1 IKTHDASS
9 LIQNAPLVDLLNPS
23 NINDLPENYDES
35 ENESEFFGNFDKS
48 PNTNKQ
54 ISPQQTTNLSLSNRS
69 TQIEIVSSKAD
80 MHCCNSS
87 KPYHP
92 VTDDELAFTT
102 IDKRA
107 CQKWWFMD
115 HSWLTFLLKKVFCH
129 TCRDAFEREIHPN
142 KTKFNP
148 AYRRFITDGFCD
160 WKNARER
167 FKYHE
172 SSKIHSDSIYVINQQ
187 TKPTVIAQLIS
198 RTKRQQEQHRESLL
212 IQISSL
218 IYLLRQGRA
227 FRGHSDIESNL
238 IQLLKLR
245 STDNN
250 FLKEWI
256 NNKKYLSHDIINDL
270 CREIYLFIIR
280 DIVKEISNRKCF
292 SLTWDETC
300 DESTLEQ
307 LCFGIRSVNDN
318 YEIFEDV
325 LGLYELSRQNAE
337 AIVEVIFDILTRCR
351 LNISDCRGQ
360 SYDGASSMSGI
371 YGGVSALVLK
381 QQFKAFFVHCNAH
394 CLDLAVHDLT
404 NECPTISNCI
414 LFAKDIIDF
423 VRLSS
428 KHLSI
433 LKEISNQL
441 SMPYS
446 NLASLCPTRWTR
458 RAESYNSLLNNYEL
472 VQEALYTLIE
482 EKGGPGIK
490 ANGLH
495 EQMNKFY
502 FFFGLKLGYLLFSA
516 TEKLSRIIQSS
527 SCCLQDVLSSAE
539 SVILYFERI
548 RDDINFKSF
557 YTKVLKESK
566 SLTDKLILA
575 RHRRPPK
582 RYQSSS
588 DSVEFSS
595 YEEFYRQQYM
605 KSLGIVVN
613 MLQNRF
619 TQKNFKL
626 LCNVEKFIFY
636 AENNSLDDSNDY
648 FQSIMDFYYGDIDVE
663 KLKVEAL
670 MIVDF
675 YQSVIKT
682 NQMNIKQITKIS
694 TIRKIFNSCE
704 VGKEMFKEYQK
715 LIKLYLTIPVTT
727 ATAERTISTLNR
739 LKTAIRSTMT
749 QSCLNLCLL
758 LHIYK
763 EKIDKIDPRQIASKF
778 ISSSEKRQH
787 FFGLML

>member
-1 IKTHDASS
+1 ILSIHFVQSILQIGSWNEFYSKDSS
-9 LIQNAPLVDLLNPS
+9 NGSQQMAKLH
-23 NINDLPENYDES
+23 
-35 ENESEFFGNFDKS
+35 
-48 PNTNKQ
+48 
-54 ISPQQTTNLSLSNRS
+54 IS
-69 TQIEIVSSKAD
+69 I
-80 MHCCNSS
+80 
-87 KPYHP
+87 
-92 VTDDELAFTT
+92 
-102 IDKRA
+102 
-107 CQKWWFMD
+107 
-115 HSWLTFLLKKVFCH
+115 
-129 TCRDAFEREIHPN
+129 REITMCH
-142 KTKFNP
+142 
-148 AYRRFITDGFCD
+148 
-160 WKNARER
+160 
-167 FKYHE
+167 
-172 SSKIHSDSIYVINQQ
+172 
-187 TKPTVIAQLIS
+187 
-198 RTKRQQEQHRESLL
+198 
-212 IQISSL
+212 
-218 IYLLRQGRA
+218 
-227 FRGHSDIESNL
+227 
-238 IQLLKLR
+238 
-245 STDNN
+245 
-250 FLKEWI
+250 
-256 NNKKYLSHDIINDL
+256 
-270 CREIYLFIIR
+270 
-280 DIVKEISNRKCF
+280 
-292 SLTWDETC
+292 
-300 DESTLEQ
+300 
-307 LCFGIRSVNDN
+307 
-318 YEIFEDV
+318 
-325 LGLYELSRQNAE
+325 
-337 AIVEVIFDILTRCR
+337 FD
-351 LNISDCRGQ
+351 
-360 SYDGASSMSGI
+360 
-371 YGGVSALVLK
+371 
-381 QQFKAFFVHCNAH
+381 FFM
-394 CLDLAVHDLT
+394 
-404 NECPTISNCI
+404 
-414 LFAKDIIDF
+414 IDD
-423 VRLSS
+423 
-428 KHLSI
+428 
-433 LKEISNQL
+433 
-441 SMPYS
+441 M
-446 NLASLCPTRWTR
+446 
-458 RAESYNSLLNNYEL
+458 

-527 SCCLQDVLSSAE
+527 SCCSQDVLSSAE

-575 RHRRPPK
+575 RQRRPPK

-626 LCNVEKFIFY
+626 LCNFEKFILY

-682 NQMNIKQITKIS
+682 NQMNIKQILKIS
-694 TIRKIFNSCE
+694 TICEIFNSCE

-787 FFGLML
+787 FFI

>member
-1 IKTHDASS
+1 MASKRDGSILDFFTKKIKNTTLFSTEEIELTEVSIISENKIHDASS

-23 NINDLPENYDES
+23 NINDLPENYD
-35 ENESEFFGNFDKS
+35 ESEFFGNFDKS

-92 VTDDELAFTT
+92 VTDDELALTT
-102 IDKRA
+102 IGKRS

-148 AYRRFITDGFCD
+148 AYRSFITDGFCD

-187 TKPTVIAQLIS
+187 TKPT
-198 RTKRQQEQHRESLL
+198 
-212 IQISSL
+212 
-218 IYLLRQGRA
+218 
-227 FRGHSDIESNL
+227 
-238 IQLLKLR
+238 
-245 STDNN
+245 
-250 FLKEWI
+250 
-256 NNKKYLSHDIINDL
+256 
-270 CREIYLFIIR
+270 
-280 DIVKEISNRKCF
+280 ISNRKCF
-292 SLTWDETC
+292 SLICDETC

-337 AIVEVIFDILTRCR
+337 AIVEVIFDILTRCG

-371 YGGVSALVLK
+371 YGSVSDLVLK
-381 QQFKAFFVHCNAH
+381 QQSKAFFVHCNAH

-414 LFAKDIIDF
+414 LFTKDIIDF
-423 VRLSS
+423 VRRSP
-428 KHLSI
+428 KRLSI

-527 SCCLQDVLSSAE
+527 SCCSQDVLSSAE

>member
-1 IKTHDASS
+1 
-9 LIQNAPLVDLLNPS
+9 
-23 NINDLPENYDES
+23 
-35 ENESEFFGNFDKS
+35 
-48 PNTNKQ
+48 
-54 ISPQQTTNLSLSNRS
+54 
-69 TQIEIVSSKAD
+69 
-80 MHCCNSS
+80 
-87 KPYHP
+87 
-92 VTDDELAFTT
+92 
-102 IDKRA
+102 
-107 CQKWWFMD
+107 
-115 HSWLTFLLKKVFCH
+115 
-129 TCRDAFEREIHPN
+129 
-142 KTKFNP
+142 
-148 AYRRFITDGFCD
+148 
-160 WKNARER
+160 
-167 FKYHE
+167 
-172 SSKIHSDSIYVINQQ
+172 
-187 TKPTVIAQLIS
+187 
-198 RTKRQQEQHRESLL
+198 
-212 IQISSL
+212 
-218 IYLLRQGRA
+218 
-227 FRGHSDIESNL
+227 
-238 IQLLKLR
+238 
-245 STDNN
+245 
-250 FLKEWI
+250 
-256 NNKKYLSHDIINDL
+256 
-270 CREIYLFIIR
+270 
-280 DIVKEISNRKCF
+280 
-292 SLTWDETC
+292 
-300 DESTLEQ
+300 
-307 LCFGIRSVNDN
+307 GIRSVNDN

-337 AIVEVIFDILTRCR
+337 AIVEVIFDILTRCG

-371 YGGVSALVLK
+371 YGSVSDLVLK
-381 QQFKAFFVHCNAH
+381 QQSKAFFVHCNAH

-414 LFAKDIIDF
+414 LFTKDIIDF
-423 VRLSS
+423 VRRSP
-428 KHLSI
+428 KRLSI

-472 VQEALYTLIE
+472 DIQNLNYVYLFILLLIFLAWFQEALYTLIE